1 MLSKVA
7 ERMYWFGRYI
17 ERAENTA
24 RMVSVNNNLLL
35 DLPRLVKNMWADL
48 INISGYSNEFYA
60 RFGKADER
68 NVIKFILADSNNPGS
83 ILNSINMAREN
94 ARTTREILPTEAWE
108 LVNELYLYVR
118 RNVERAVN
126 RQGRHIFLKNVTT
139 RSIQMTG
146 LLIGGMTHS
155 DAYNFISIGRNLE
168 RADMTT
174 RIVDVGCMNLIQPN
188 EDIPDAF
195 DNTLWMSVLRSLSA
209 YQMYRQHVRDR
220 VNGEDVIGFLLRDPQ
235 FPRSTLHCIA
245 ELGNR
250 VEKLP
255 RNDLPLRSI
264 THMQRKLVELDVA
277 TQLGKGLHEY
287 IDELQVELAEIHNQV
302 ARTWFAAQIENM
314 EPATQT
320 QTQTQTT
327 A

>member
-1 MLSKVA
+1 
-7 ERMYWFGRYI
+7 MYWFGRYI

-48 INISGYSNEFYA
+48 INISGYPREFYS

-68 NVIKFILADSNNPGS
+68 NVIKFMLADSSNPGS
-83 ILNSINMAREN
+83 ILNSIIMAREN

-139 RSIQMTG
+139 RCIQMTG

-195 DNTLWMSVLRSLSA
+195 DNTLWMSVLRSLTA
-209 YQMYRQHVRDR
+209 YQMYRQHVHDR
-220 VNGEDVIGFLLRDPQ
+220 VNGEDVIEFLLRDSN
-235 FPRSTLHCIA
+235 FPRSTLHCIG
-245 ELGNR
+245 ELSHR
-250 VEKLP
+250 ADKLP

-264 THMQRKLVELDVA
+264 GHVRRLLTDIDVA
-277 TQLGKGLHEY
+277 SLVKNGIHEF
-287 IDELQVELAEIHNQV
+287 IDEMQIELADIHNQV
-302 ARTWFAAQIENM
+302 ARTWFAAQVESP
-314 EPATQT
+314 EPATQAQSQAAT
-320 QTQTQTT
+320 
-327 A
+327 

>member
-1 MLSKVA
+1 MLSRVA

-24 RMVSVNNNLLL
+24 RMVRVNTNLLL

-48 INISGYSNEFYA
+48 IDISGYSAEFYA

-68 NVIKFILADSNNPGS
+68 NVIKFMLADASNPGS
-83 ILNSINMAREN
+83 VLNSVIMAREN

-108 LVNELYLYVR
+108 QVNELYLFVK
-118 RNVERAVN
+118 RNVDRAMA
-126 RQGRHIFLKNVTT
+126 RQGRHKFLKGIT
-139 RSIQMTG
+139 SDCIQMTG
-146 LLIGGMTHS
+146 LLIGGMSHN
-155 DAYNFISIGRNLE
+155 DAYNFISIGRNME

-188 EDIPDAF
+188 EDIPDTF

-209 YQMYRQHVRDR
+209 YQMYRQNVHDR
-220 VNGEDVIGFLLRDPQ
+220 VNGEDVVSFLLRDPH
-235 FPRSTLHCIA
+235 FPRSTLHCIV
-245 ELGNR
+245 ELGSR
-250 VEKLP
+250 VERLP

-264 THMQRKLVELDVA
+264 SHALRKLMELNVPVLLE
-277 TQLGKGLHEY
+277 TSLHEY
-287 IDELQVELAEIHNQV
+287 IDQLQIELAEIHNQV
-302 ARTWFAAQIENM
+302 ARTWFAAQIETTDA
-314 EPATQT
+314 ATQIQS
-320 QTQTQTT
+320 QTV

>member
-1 MLSKVA
+1 
-7 ERMYWFGRYI
+7 MYWFGRYI

-24 RMVSVNNNLLL
+24 RMVNVNNNLLL

-48 INISGYSNEFYA
+48 INISGYSEEFYA

-68 NVIKFILADSNNPGS
+68 NVIKFMVMDSSNPGS
-83 ILNSINMAREN
+83 ISNSIILAREN

-108 LVNELYLYVR
+108 LINELYLYVR
-118 RNVERAVN
+118 RNAERAVN
-126 RQGRHIFLKNVTT
+126 RQGRHLFLKNVTT
-139 RSIQMTG
+139 RCIQMTG

-195 DNTLWMSVLRSLSA
+195 DTTLWMSVLRSLSA
-209 YQMYRQHVRDR
+209 YQMYRQHVHDR
-220 VNGEDVIGFLLRDPQ
+220 VNGEDVIEFLLRDVN
-235 FPRSTLHCIA
+235 FPRSTLHCTGELSQRA
-245 ELGNR
+245 ER
-250 VEKLP
+250 LP

-264 THMQRKLVELDVA
+264 SHVQRLLK
-277 TQLGKGLHEY
+277 Y
-287 IDELQVELAEIHNQV
+287 IDITTLVQNGMHEFIDEVQIDLAEIHNQV
-302 ARTWFAAQIENM
+302 ARTWFAAQIEDL
-314 EPATQT
+314 EPAAQSQT
-320 QTQTQTT
+320 QSTG
-327 A
+327 

>member
-17 ERAENTA
+17 ERTENTA

-48 INISGYSNEFYA
+48 INISGYPREFYS

-68 NVIKFILADSNNPGS
+68 NVIKFMLADSSNPGS
-83 ILNSINMAREN
+83 ILNSIIMAREN

-139 RSIQMTG
+139 RCIQMTG

-195 DNTLWMSVLRSLSA
+195 DNTLWMSVLRSLTA
-209 YQMYRQHVRDR
+209 YQMYRQHVHDR
-220 VNGEDVIGFLLRDPQ
+220 VNGEDVIEFLLRDSN
-235 FPRSTLHCIA
+235 FPRSTLHCIG
-245 ELGNR
+245 ELSHR
-250 VEKLP
+250 ADKLP

-264 THMQRKLVELDVA
+264 GHVRRLLTDIDVA
-277 TQLGKGLHEY
+277 SLVKNGIHEF
-287 IDELQVELAEIHNQV
+287 IDEMQIELADIHNQV
-302 ARTWFAAQIENM
+302 ARTWFAAQVESP
-314 EPATQT
+314 EPATQAQSQAAT
-320 QTQTQTT
+320 
-327 A
+327 